1 MAELHVGLGKNSY
14 TILIENGLRH
24 RLPEEIKKIYS
35 GKKIAIITDHNVNAH
50 YGSQLEDGLQAAGY
64 ETLVVALPPGE
75 QTKDFQMLPLIYE
88 QLLDFQLNR
97 SELIIALGGGVIG
110 DLAGFAAAS
119 FLRGVPFIQI
129 PTSLLA
135 QVDSSI
141 GGKVGVDLAR
151 GKNLVGAFNQP
162 KKVFIDPEMLN
173 TLSDHFFR
181 DGLGEVIKYGC
192 IKDAEF
198 FSFMQTLHSR
208 EEMMAHIEKILYTCC
223 DIKRR
228 VVEEDEKDT
237 GERMLLNFG
246 HTIAHALETYTNYAK
261 YSHGEAVAIGMVAI
275 TRLSEKK
282 GFTQPGTAAAIEALA
297 KQVGLPTELHME
309 EIDLDSLLAIM
320 TLDKKNLDDHLK
332 VILLKEIG
340 NSYVQD
346 ETIAFFDDLENM

>member
-1 MAELHVGLGKNSY
+1 MAELHVGLGKSSY

-24 RLPEEIKKIYS
+24 RLPQEIKKIYS
-35 GKKIAIITDHNVNAH
+35 GKKIAVITDHNVNAH
-50 YGSQLEDGLQAAGY
+50 YGAQLEEGLQAAGY
-64 ETLVVALPPGE
+64 ETLVVVLPAGE
-75 QTKDFQMLPLIYE
+75 QTKDFQMLPQIYD

-151 GKNLVGAFNQP
+151 GKNLVGAFYQP

-198 FSFMQTLHSR
+198 FSFLETLHTR
-208 EEMMAHIEKILYTCC
+208 EELMTHIEKILYTCC

-246 HTIAHALETYTNYAK
+246 HTIAHALETYTHYSK

-282 GFTQPGTAAAIEALA
+282 GFTKPGTAAAIKALA
-297 KQVGLPTELHME
+297 KQVGLPTELNIGE
-309 EIDLDSLLAIM
+309 FDLDSLLAIM
-320 TLDKKNLDDHLK
+320 TLDKKNLDNHLK

-340 NSYVQD
+340 NSYVQN
-346 ETIAFFDDLENM
+346 ETIAFFDGLENM